1 GERARRE
8 TKLRT
13 HWVACLF
20 KLVDKDGRP
29 PALVVRTSAAVH
41 NGGLMPA
48 KMGIAAPANPEDSV
62 DPTRPLARA
71 IKAAF
76 DSYGFGQGWTNRA
89 DEDRGRQIVL
99 VQATA
104 DGEIGQFLTR
114 NAATGALGPA
124 PVNGSPL
131 PRLSESID
139 ALVNLLDAK
148 AGRHMNCLVSI
159 ERGEVTFLSA
169 QPIQVSA
176 AAELEAAVDR
186 VNRKIWSAQNAVT
199 RVDPTRLTQLLHP
212 RLKSAEGAAPIASG
226 LGVSPGA
233 ASGAIV
239 FNTED

>member
-1 GERARRE
+1 EALQAERMHKDTR
-8 TKLRT
+8 LRT

-20 KLVDKDGRP
+20 KLVGKDAVP
-29 PALVVRTSAAVH
+29 PLLVVRTSAAAH

-48 KMGIAAPANPEDSV
+48 KLAIAAPANPEDSV

-139 ALVNLLDAK
+139 ALVNLL
-148 AGRHMNCLVSI
+148 
-159 ERGEVTFLSA
+159 
-169 QPIQVSA
+169 
-176 AAELEAAVDR
+176 
-186 VNRKIWSAQNAVT
+186 
-199 RVDPTRLTQLLHP
+199 
-212 RLKSAEGAAPIASG
+212 
-226 LGVSPGA
+226 
-233 ASGAIV
+233 
-239 FNTED
+239 